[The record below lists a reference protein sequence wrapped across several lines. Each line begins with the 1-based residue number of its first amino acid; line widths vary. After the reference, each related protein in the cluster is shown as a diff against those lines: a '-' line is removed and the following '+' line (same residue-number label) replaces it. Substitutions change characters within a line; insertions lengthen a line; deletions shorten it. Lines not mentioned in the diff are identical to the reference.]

1 MSCCEHNMRYSLKAC
16 SSPDALETRQY
27 TSLHFFLQKY
37 VMAFATA
44 EKYRCGR
51 SPVSKIPDNEHSTA
65 SLGDSEILSV
75 QDSVGK
81 MIPAVSQR
89 LGKGTEVDP
98 AVRGQASG
106 NVFPKNPARCN
117 FTSQV
122 DKVEGQSAALSRK
135 SGSLSG
141 DGEVLTGSSPDQ
153 NVNCSTILPP
163 VNFRHVADIGHVWV
177 VMRKHGT
184 GKPFDLGKG
193 DWLPS
198 ERSPRNCRCLNTGT
212 NRKISQ
218 LFPRALFMQP
228 RPCTPS
234 RPPTRRRRPTPT

>member
-1 MSCCEHNMRYSLKAC
+1 
-16 SSPDALETRQY
+16 
-27 TSLHFFLQKY
+27 
-37 VMAFATA
+37 MAFATA

-98 AVRGQASG
+98 GVRRQASG

-117 FTSQV
+117 FTSQA
-122 DKVEGQSAALSRK
+122 DKVEGQSTALSRK

-141 DGEVLTGSSPDQ
+141 NREVLAGSPPDQ
-153 NVNCSTILPP
+153 KVNCSTVFSP
-163 VNFRHVADIGHVWV
+163 VDFCHVADIGHVGV
-177 VMRKHGT
+177 VMCKHST

-193 DWLPS
+193 HRIPA
-198 ERSPRNCRCLNTGT
+198 ERPPRNCRGLNTGT
-212 NRKISQ
+212 N
-218 LFPRALFMQP
+218 
-228 RPCTPS
+228 
-234 RPPTRRRRPTPT
+234 